1 MANNIFKPKGA
12 TSANK
17 LGAGGA
23 VVSPVP
29 VFGIVKDNIDPIRS
43 GRLRVYL
50 SDMGGTDPDDA
61 NSWITVN
68 YMTSFYGLTE
78 GTGDKTGYGTYL
90 QNPISYGVWNS
101 PPDIGTTVI
110 CIFINGDP
118 NYGYWIGCV
127 PEPEALYMVPANGST
142 ETAVLNTSEANSY
155 GGAKK
160 LPVTNI
166 NTNNDAINNS
176 TAFYNEPKPVNSYL
190 AGVLNQ
196 QGLIRDTIRGTIGTS
211 SQRESPSRVGW
222 GVNTPGRPIYEGGFT
237 DETIADA
244 ATGSGQQSSLKITS
258 RRVGHSIVMDDGDL
272 LGRDQLVRLR
282 SSLGHQILM
291 SDDGQCLFIIH
302 ANGQSWIELGKEGTI
317 DMYATNSVN
326 IRTQGDLNL
335 HADNNININAK
346 KDLKI
351 SADNINIETDKKME
365 IKAGTDF
372 STYTLGKYTLKTD
385 YQMSFKSGGEAS
397 FASQNTTYI
406 NGSKINL
413 NTGSSGT
420 VPQVVKPLTRV
431 AHTDTLY
438 DATKGWAA
446 APGALISIVSRAPAH
461 SPWASANQ
469 GVDVKVDNNAS
480 ANFPSAP
487 SAAVA
492 AANASVPSTPNAPV
506 APSVASTV
514 PVTGAISKAL
524 DTNTTTGMVA
534 AAATNAQTGKAAAA
548 VKLGAGVV
556 DGTAV
561 IGKMA
566 QSPIQLEAA
575 GVIKPGSA
583 TLVNAL
589 VSSGKTIEQAMPSAI
604 FTGKPGAENI
614 ATYINNSTAQVQTQV
629 SNFQQAQTQLTQ
641 AGVITGKEASG
652 QIAGLVTATA
662 SVGLASTVNYLKTA
676 SGALGAGGVSGI
688 VGKAG
693 GAVNTMLGSVTGA
706 ISSGN
711 FAANLTS
718 VVTGGLGSIA
728 TSLGGLTKLGGG
740 LSGLLDSAKGVA
752 GSAFD
757 AITKGFPTLK
767 AGVPQNLKQIAD
779 KATAD
784 VQASGTEASDVAGV
798 LKSAASASGID
809 AASIASGAASSATNG
824 LASVTKAVTTGL
836 GASTNLVS
844 AAENAV
850 SAVKATFPASASTGL
865 SGLPGAQ
872 SAVSNIIDNA
882 KGAINSIPGA
892 STITGAISQVTSSI
906 STGSLTGAASTLIS
920 KLKLPGASL
929 QALASIG
936 LSPALAAK
944 LNSSIASLSSGGAV
958 PITLPDVGI
967 NTDATRTALSTQLTS
982 VFGNIKIPLPNYS
995 GNPATTGE
1003 TQSESSIEK
1012 YNKTTEEINTLSDKR
1027 FDLQKEL
1034 NDARFNL
1041 TKAKTELPAGDPS
1054 IASAEAAFNS
1064 AKQNIANLDK
1074 QIQDLRQE
1082 LSTTV

>member
-1 MANNIFKPKGA
+1 MAWNIYKPRGA
-12 TSANK
+12 SSSNK

-23 VVSPVP
+23 VVNPVP
-29 VFGIVKDNIDPIRS
+29 LFGIVKDNIDPIRA
-43 GRLRVYL
+43 GRLRVYI
-50 SDMGGTDPDDA
+50 SDMGGTSPNDS
-61 NSWITVN
+61 NTWFTVN
-68 YMTSFYGLTE
+68 YMTPFYGATE

-90 QNPISYGVWNS
+90 QNPISYGMWNS

-110 CIFINGDP
+110 CIFVNGDP

-127 PEPEALYMVPANGST
+127 PEPETLWMVPANGST
-142 ETAVLNTSEANSY
+142 ETAVLNESEANSY

-166 NTNNDAINNS
+166 NANNQKIND
-176 TAFYNEPKPVNSYL
+176 TPAFFNEPKPVNSYL

-196 QGLIRDTIRGTIGTS
+196 QGLIRDTIRGTIGSS
-211 SQRESPSRVGW
+211 SQRETPSRVGW

-244 ATGSGQQSSLKITS
+244 ATGTNPIGGLKITS

-272 LGRDQLVRLR
+272 LGRDQLVRIR

-291 SDDGQCLFIIH
+291 SDDGQCLHIIH
-302 ANGQSWIELGKEGTI
+302 ANGQSWVELGKEGTI

-351 SADNINIETDKKME
+351 SADNINIESDNKMG
-365 IKAGTDF
+365 IKVGTDF

-385 YQMSFKSGGEAS
+385 YQMSFKSSGEAS
-397 FASQNTTYI
+397 FASQSVTYI

-469 GVDVKVDNNAS
+469 GVDVKIDNNAS

-492 AANASVPSTPNAPV
+492 AANASVPSTPSAPV

-524 DTNTTTGMVA
+524 DTNTTTGIVA

-566 QSPIQLEAA
+566 QSTQQLEAA

-641 AGVITGKEASG
+641 AGVITGKEAPG

-798 LKSAASASGID
+798 LKSAAANSGID
-809 AASIASGAASSATNG
+809 AASIASGVASSATNG
-824 LASVTKAVTTGL
+824 LASVTSAVTTGL

-844 AAENAV
+844 VAENAV
-850 SAVKATFPASASTGL
+850 SAVKATFPASASSGL

-872 SAVSNIIDNA
+872 SAVSNVIDNA

-892 STITGAISQVTSSI
+892 SNITGAISQVTSSI
-906 STGSLTGAASTLIS
+906 STGSLTGGASSLIN

-929 QALASIG
+929 QALASVG

-958 PITLPDVGI
+958 PITLPNIGV
-967 NTDATRTALSTQLTS
+967 NTNLTQAALSTQLAS
-982 VFGNIKIPLPNYS
+982 VFGSNKISLPNYG

-1003 TQSESSIEK
+1003 TAGTAALDKVQEK
-1012 YNKTTEEINTLSDKR
+1012 LK
-1027 FDLQKEL
+1027 QL
-1034 NDARFNL
+1034 NDITAEIDVQRGAVSTTTL
-1041 TKAKTELPAGDPS
+1041 ALRKATEDLPAGDPG
-1054 IASAEAAFNS
+1054 IESA
-1064 AKQNIANLDK
+1064 
-1074 QIQDLRQE
+1074 RQE
-1082 LSTTV
+1082 YIAQRVKMLALLKKSDQLQADANKLI